1 MCVLTNA
8 NATNFHSVRG
18 RQVLRSHV
26 CVEVMKM
33 TVATDVQDN
42 MSVTVVAPALCC
54 SHFKVEC
61 VETHL
66 TNEAN
71 FEAKTVTT

>member
-1 MCVLTNA
+1 MA
-8 NATNFHSVRG
+8 
-18 RQVLRSHV
+18 
-26 CVEVMKM
+26 
-33 TVATDVQDN
+33 VATAEQDN
-42 MSVTVVAPALCC
+42 MSAAAAVAPSLCC
-54 SHFKVEC
+54 SHFKVKC

>member
-1 MCVLTNA
+1 MAV
-8 NATNFHSVRG
+8 V
-18 RQVLRSHV
+18 
-26 CVEVMKM
+26 
-33 TVATDVQDN
+33 TDGQDN
-42 MSVTVVAPALCC
+42 MSETAVAPSLCC
-54 SHFKVEC
+54 AHFKGKC

>member
-1 MCVLTNA
+1 
-8 NATNFHSVRG
+8 
-18 RQVLRSHV
+18 
-26 CVEVMKM
+26 M